1 MKENYRKLSSKLLIG
16 TLLIT
21 GASGCLCYQPLVHA
35 DDTQADTL
43 AVTQS
48 QVLNYVDQA
57 TGKIVG
63 HQKLTLSKDGKAI
76 ADNTKL
82 TLPSGYQRSDKFV
95 YDLSAKAGK
104 DNHYKLDQD
113 TGQVIWNVF
122 VSRSNDK
129 DTASSANNRSVTAVN
144 TTDNHDGSVT
154 VTTTTTTTSGSKHV
168 ATNKSDDELIDP
180 DRTFSS
186 QNSSSTSSQGKA
198 QVSSSFSKPSS
209 SASSLTSTEN
219 NSVAT
224 PATKTS
230 STNGEQAANSN
241 SGTTG
246 ASPTSNESN
255 SSSSNSAS
263 SSAASSSAPASSTSS
278 SNGPTSSANQN
289 SGNQQAQ
296 TLPQTSADKATPAIE
311 EGAGLGLAGILAG
324 IGLAHLIKRH
334 RNSGNNN

>member
-35 DDTQADTL
+35 DGTQADTL

-48 QVLNYVDQA
+48 QVINYVDQS
-57 TGKIVG
+57 TGKVVG

-82 TLPSGYQRSDKFV
+82 NLPSGYQRSDKFV

-113 TGQVIWNVF
+113 TGQVVWNVF
-122 VSRSNDK
+122 VTHSDNK
-129 DTASSANNRSVTAVN
+129 TTASGKSVTTVN

-154 VTTTTTTTSGSKHV
+154 VTTTTTTTTGSKHV
-168 ATNKSDDELIDP
+168 ATNKSDNELIDP
-180 DRTFSS
+180 NRSLS
-186 QNSSSTSSQGKA
+186 LQNTSSAESQSKA
-198 QVSSSFSKPSS
+198 QASSSFSKSGSS
-209 SASSLTSTEN
+209 TDSVASAET
-219 NSVAT
+219 NSAAT
-224 PATKTS
+224 PATQIS
-230 STNGEQAANSN
+230 SAKGEQATNSSN
-241 SGTTG
+241 SGST
-246 ASPTSNESN
+246 ANPSSAVSN

-263 SSAASSSAPASSTSS
+263 SSAASSSAPTSSTSS
-278 SNGPTSSANQN
+278 GNGPTSSANQ
-289 SGNQQAQ
+289 SSDNQQAQ
-296 TLPQTSADKATPAIE
+296 TLPQTSADKATPAVE